1 MSPEKFIGYVKA
13 PSLLNSE
20 SLIELKEILNESPF
34 CSSCRILLAKNHQK
48 LNTSEANEFIKSS
61 SIFLP
66 DRKKFFRFIHDI
78 PEDVLIQQAAPIY
91 SIEMSGIESTES
103 EISDREKSINDSLID
118 KFIKEQPGITFQPEE
133 EYFDEDIVSEDEK
146 EKEFISEILAE
157 LYWKQGDPIK
167 AIRTYEKLSLK
178 FPEKNTYFA
187 DQIEKIKNESLN
199 N

>member
-1 MSPEKFIGYVKA
+1 MNPAKFIGYIKA

-20 SLIELKEILNESPF
+20 SFYELKEILNEYPF

-48 LNTSEANEFIKSS
+48 LNTTEANEFIKSS

-91 SIEMSGIESTES
+91 SIEMSGIESTET
-103 EISDREKSINDSLID
+103 EISNREKSISDNLID
-118 KFIKEQPGITFQPEE
+118 KFIKEKPAIAFKPEDDN
-133 EYFDEDIVSEDEK
+133 FDEDIVSEDEK

-157 LYWKQGDPIK
+157 LYWKQGYSAK
-167 AIRTYEKLSLK
+167 AIKTYEKLSLK
-178 FPEKNTYFA
+178 FPEKNIYFA
-187 DQIEKIKNESLN
+187 TQIEKIKKES
-199 N
+199 

>member
-20 SLIELKEILNESPF
+20 SLSELKEILNEYPF

-48 LNTSEANEFIKSS
+48 LKTTEANDFIKSS

-91 SIEMSGIESTES
+91 SIEMSGIESTET
-103 EISDREKSINDSLID
+103 EISNREKSISDNLID
-118 KFIKEQPGITFQPEE
+118 KFIKEKPAIAFKPEDDN
-133 EYFDEDIVSEDEK
+133 FDEDIVSEDEK

-157 LYWKQGDPIK
+157 LYWKQGYSAK
-167 AIRTYEKLSLK
+167 AIKTYEKLSLK
-178 FPEKNTYFA
+178 FPEKNIYFA
-187 DQIEKIKNESLN
+187 TQIEKIKKES
-199 N
+199 

>member
-1 MSPEKFIGYVKA
+1 MDPNIFIGYVKS

-20 SLIELKEILNESPF
+20 SLSELKEVLNEFPF

-48 LNTSEANEFIKSS
+48 LNTKEANEFIKNA

-66 DRKKFFRFIHDI
+66 DRRFFFRFIHDI
-78 PEDVLIQQAAPIY
+78 PEETTIQHQVPVY
-91 SIEMSGIESTES
+91 SIEMIDDKSENTVT
-103 EISDREKSINDSLID
+103 EISHREKNANEDLID
-118 KFIKEQPGITFQPEE
+118 RFIKERPGITFQPEE
-133 EYFDEDIVSEDEK
+133 NDLDEDTFTENEK

-157 LYWKQGDPIK
+157 LYWKQGDPSK

-187 DQIEKIKNESLN
+187 AQIEKIKKNH
-199 N
+199 

>member
-1 MSPEKFIGYVKA
+1 MNPAKFIGYIKA

-20 SLIELKEILNESPF
+20 SFYELKEILNEYPF

-48 LNTSEANEFIKSS
+48 LNTTEANEFIKSS

-78 PEDVLIQQAAPIY
+78 PEDVLIQQAVPVY
-91 SIEMSGIESTES
+91 SIEMTGIGNVEPKLSN
-103 EISDREKSINDSLID
+103 REKSISNSLID
-118 KFIKEQPGITFQPEE
+118 KFIKEKPAITFKQEDDNFE
-133 EYFDEDIVSEDEK
+133 EDIISEAER

-157 LYWKQGDPIK
+157 LYWKQGDPTK

-187 DQIEKIKNESLN
+187 AQIEKIKKES
-199 N
+199 